1 MEFLTGKK
9 AIITGGARG
18 VGKATALALAK
29 EGVEVG
35 LIARTTKALADVCNA
50 IVAEGGKAYYVA
62 ADLSDYEAA
71 TAAVKELQEKM
82 GNIDIL
88 INNAAIA
95 EMGSVVDMD
104 HAKWEEIIRV
114 NLFGTYYVTKAL
126 LPQMIEQ
133 KGGDIV
139 TVASTAGTRANA
151 NASAYSASKFAVIGF
166 MESLM
171 YEVRQ
176 HNIRVNTIAPSTI
189 ATDMAD
195 GLGIINNR
203 DSIMQPEDLAQ
214 FIVHGLQLNK
224 RIFVKSAT
232 LWATNP

>member
-1 MEFLTGKK
+1 MESLTGKK

-35 LIARTTKALADVCNA
+35 LIARTTESLAAVCDTIQA
-50 IVAEGGKAYYVA
+50 AGGKAYYAA
-62 ADLSDYEAA
+62 ADVSDYKAA
-71 TAAVKELQEKM
+71 TAAVNELQNQM
-82 GNIDIL
+82 GKIDIL
-88 INNAAIA
+88 VNNAAIA
-95 EMGSVVDMD
+95 EMGSVIDMD
-104 HAKWEEIIRV
+104 HNKWEDIIRV
-114 NLFGTYYVTKAL
+114 NLFGVYYVTKAL
-126 LPQMIEQ
+126 LPQLIEQ
-133 KGGDIV
+133 KSGDIV

-176 HNIRVNTIAPSTI
+176 HNIRVHTIAPSTI

-195 GLGIINNR
+195 GLGIVSNR

-214 FIVHGLQLNK
+214 FIVHELQLNK